1 MTIKLEINNNI
12 YSNIFNY
19 KLLYKKISDPI
30 NSDNPCGLS
39 IEYDNNYL
47 MLQTKLMPQQ
57 DVQYGDFVNKPNEK
71 NWPEIENDC
80 KQLLNVSKDIT
91 VVIWLIRSR
100 TQRAGAKGFLE
111 GLYALYKLL
120 KTYPNEIHPQL
131 EIENFHDPA
140 VRANAI
146 EALTDPEGLLQ
157 DLRSI
162 VLVSNTFFRLSVKD
176 VDKAYTPSALPIK
189 ETESVKAQLID
200 LVNKKNESVISLLKS
215 HDLLIKIIDWCS
227 ENLKDDSPNLEP
239 LQRLLDPF
247 KIAFMQDKGSTF
259 EKNEYELE
267 VDATSHNILNTTIE
281 VQENSQ
287 DELNS
292 ESASSLNN
300 FSPSHHTSETLD
312 VLKEVLTEK
321 NNYLKFQNISPNELT
336 AQEKRE
342 LAKEKIQHLMI
353 WFQENEPSS
362 PVSLLLKQAHHLV
375 GKNFLEVTSVIPA
388 ELLSS
393 WAINNENE

>member
-1 MTIKLEINNNI
+1 MAIKLEVNNNI

-19 KLLYKKISDPI
+19 KLLYKKISEPI
-30 NSDNPCGLS
+30 NTDNPCGIS

-57 DVQYGDFVNKPNEK
+57 EVQYGAFVNKSNEK
-71 NWPEIENDC
+71 NWPEIEDEC
-80 KQLLNVSKDIT
+80 KQLLNASKDIT
-91 VVIWLIRSR
+91 VLIWLIRSR

-120 KTYPNEIHPQL
+120 KTYPKEIHPQL

-157 DLRSI
+157 DIRSI

-176 VDKAYTPSALPIK
+176 VDKAYTPSALTIK
-189 ETESVKAQLID
+189 ETESIKTQLID
-200 LVNKKNESVISLLKS
+200 LVNKKNESVIALLKS

-247 KIAFMQDKGSTF
+247 KISLMHNSGSTH
-259 EKNEYELE
+259 ENLDTEIDVDSHDDVNNTIELE
-267 VDATSHNILNTTIE
+267 DGAQVALVSESETSLNT
-281 VQENSQ
+281 V
-287 DELNS
+287 L
-292 ESASSLNN
+292 SS
-300 FSPSHHTSETLD
+300 HQTSE
-312 VLKEVLTEK
+312 VLKEEVNAKNRYSKVK
-321 NNYLKFQNISPNELT
+321 NNNPSELT
-336 AQEKRE
+336 AKENRE

-362 PVSLLLKQAHHLV
+362 PVSLLLKQAHYLV

-393 WAINNENE
+393 WAIKNENE